1 MDPNPPR
8 MPLLD
13 AAALERSPVVAN
25 SAMNRDRVLLGAN
38 SYSKDLGEDLLA
50 LLTAAASRSGEVAWL
65 DLCCGAGRALSEAA
79 RLLEADP
86 STRGR
91 VSITGVDLVASFDA
105 SGPSMEGLRILEAN
119 LERWEPGET
128 FDLVTCV
135 HGLHYVGDKLG
146 LLRRALTWL
155 RPQGVFLANL
165 DLANVRLEGGRPAA
179 RLVGASFRAGGLKW
193 RPKARVLRS
202 DGPRRLD
209 TGLEFLGA
217 DDRAGPNYTGQPAVN
232 SYYRRR

>member
-1 MDPNPPR
+1 MT
-8 MPLLD
+8 LQD

-25 SAMNRDRVLLGAN
+25 SAMNRDRALLGAN

-50 LLTAAASRSGEVAWL
+50 LLTAAASRPGEVAWL

-79 RLLEADP
+79 RLLDADP
-86 STRGR
+86 STRSR

-105 SGPSMEGLRILEAN
+105 PRSSEKGLRILEAN
-119 LERWEPGET
+119 LERWEPDET

-146 LLRRALTWL
+146 LIRRALTWI
-155 RPQGVFLANL
+155 RPRGVFLANL

-179 RLVGASFRAGGLKW
+179 RLVGAAFRAGGLAW

-202 DGPRRLD
+202 DGPRSLD

-217 DDRAGPNYTGQPAVN
+217 NDRAGPNYTGQAAVN